1 MGDFLG
7 DILVSVDKTGDKFFT
22 VAYNS
27 IGTQITPLLDV
38 MLVAYLA
45 FYGLQLIMGTSR
57 ISVAA
62 VITRAFRMVF
72 IIVLIKNWVY
82 FDDIIY
88 KWLND
93 TPKDLGAT
101 LLSVMHTSVDT
112 TTAGLSRIWEC
123 ANKAAGAFSTYAG
136 FQAVLPALVGILLMA
151 GALSFIG
158 LALSMLLM
166 AKVATWILIGTAPV
180 FIACMLFEQ
189 SRGVAWAWFQQL
201 VLYALL
207 PLFVYVICAFLIT
220 AIEPDVKHVLD
231 VAARQSA
238 NITLTDV
245 RGFLLLC
252 AAGAFVVANIH
263 SLVRGVASGVTGG
276 IGNIAR
282 RVWLVTGI
290 GGTSRVVGAHTGN
303 DLHWYGRSRF
313 YRFDRYASPSPI
325 NQGAK
330 EAMQNRIR
338 NNSLPQ

>member
-7 DILVSVDKTGDKFFT
+7 KILALVDKTGETFSAI
-22 VAYNS
+22 AYNS
-27 IGTQITPLLDV
+27 IGRQIAPLLDI

-62 VITRAFRMVF
+62 VIARVFRMVF
-72 IIVLIKNWVY
+72 IVVLIKNWGY
-82 FDDIIY
+82 FNEIIY

-93 TPKDLGAT
+93 TPKDLGDT
-101 LLSVMHTSVDT
+101 LLNIMNTSAND

-123 ANKAAGAFSTYAG
+123 ANKAAGAFAEQTG
-136 FQAVLPALVGILLMA
+136 FQAVLPSLVGQLLMA
-151 GALSFIG
+151 GALAFIG
-158 LALSMLLM
+158 LALSMLLV
-166 AKVATWILIGTAPV
+166 AKIATWILIGTAPV
-180 FIACMLFEQ
+180 FIACILFEQ

-220 AIEPDVKHVLD
+220 AIYPEVQHVLD
-231 VAARQSA
+231 AADQRKI
-238 NITLTDV
+238 NLTDV

-252 AAGAFVVANIH
+252 AAGAFVVANIFF
-263 SLVRGVASGVTGG
+263 LARGVASGVTGG

-282 RVWLVTGI
+282 RAWLITGVD
-290 GGTSRVVGAHTGN
+290 GTSRMVGTRTGN
-303 DLHWYGRSRF
+303 NVHWYGPRF
-313 YRFDRYASPSPI
+313 YHFDRHASYSPI
-325 NQGAK
+325 NQGVK

>member
-7 DILVSVDKTGDKFFT
+7 KILDLVDSTGATFST
-22 VAYNS
+22 AAYNS
-27 IGTQITPLLDV
+27 IGKQIVPLLNV
-38 MLVAYLA
+38 MLIAYVT

-62 VITRAFRMVF
+62 VIARLFRMVF
-72 IIVLIKNWVY
+72 IVVLIKNWGY
-82 FDDIIY
+82 FNEIIY

-93 TPKDLGAT
+93 TPKDLGDT
-101 LLSVMHTSVDT
+101 LLNIMNTSVVD

-123 ANKAAGAFSTYAG
+123 ANKAAGAFAEQTG
-136 FQAVLPALVGILLMA
+136 FQAVLPSLVGQLLMA
-151 GALSFIG
+151 GALAFIG
-158 LALSMLLM
+158 LALSMLLV
-166 AKVATWILIGTAPV
+166 AKIATWILIGTAPV
-180 FIACMLFEQ
+180 FIACVLFEQ

-220 AIEPDVKHVLD
+220 AIHPEVQQVL
-231 VAARQSA
+231 AAADQR

-252 AAGAFVVANIH
+252 AAGAFVVANIFF
-263 SLVRGVASGVTGG
+263 LVRGVASGVTCG
-276 IGNIAR
+276 IGNISS
-282 RVWLVTGI
+282 RVWLVTGF
-290 GGTSRVVGAHTGN
+290 GGTPHMVGASAGN
-303 DLHWYGRSRF
+303 DVHWHGHSRF
-313 YRFDRYASPSPI
+313 YRFDRNASPSPI